1 MDGEIGGS
9 HVCLL
14 SAQTLGEN
22 SQSQIGILNTFINF
36 CKKLKEAK
44 KKVEV
49 VWQENSVDEIFMAGI
64 FNGLVEV
71 VALSTSVST

>member
-44 KKVEV
+44 KK
-49 VWQENSVDEIFMAGI
+49 WRWCGRKILWMKYLWLAFLMD
-64 FNGLVEV
+64 
-71 VALSTSVST
+71 